1 MNTLMMTIVDVNCR
15 IKKEAQRKLIAIII
29 MITLTRLKGRARLFL
44 LTSTSFSRRSSSTRA
59 KESTFQY
66 LQSKDDK
73 TSPTCEIFLNVDSLE
88 PSEALHCSPF
98 LNREQ
103 VVVFGF

>member
-15 IKKEAQRKLIAIII
+15 IKKIAQRKLIAIII
-29 MITLTRLKGRARLFL
+29 MITLTRLKGRARLFFF
-44 LTSTSFSRRSSSTRA
+44 SSFSMRSSSTRA

-73 TSPTCEIFLNVDSLE
+73 TSPIYEIFLNVDSLE
-88 PSEALHCSPF
+88 PGEALHCSPF
-98 LNREQ
+98 LNRK
-103 VVVFGF
+103 